1 MGSNIAPAAMTSQLC
16 HPPYERGVAQSLLGA
31 PPRKQSSSALV
42 HRVENPSSGFT
53 LIELVVVIVIV
64 GIMAAM
70 AVISFGG
77 ILGKQRAEGVV
88 QDVTISLR
96 MANQKSVFQQ
106 EKQDIVFNFKKGSYH
121 REFLA
126 EGKHSRRKRVTEGD
140 FTKLPEP
147 FQFLLVYFPDRDEVA
162 HRRSARITFYPDGT
176 ATDSIVLVGKQ
187 DREADNGYSD
197 VFAIEV
203 RGSDSKVSLIED
215 EYDKA
220 AYLGLL

>member
-1 MGSNIAPAAMTSQLC
+1 MTSLLC
-16 HPPYERGVAQSLLGA
+16 HPPYERGVTQSLFGGS
-31 PPRKQSSSALV
+31 PRKQSSSPLNNT
-42 HRVENPSSGFT
+42 HCSSAFT

-64 GIMAAM
+64 GVMSSM
-70 AVISFGG
+70 AVVSFKG
-77 ILGKQRAEGVV
+77 ILTKQRAEGVV
-88 QDVTISLR
+88 QDVTIALR

-126 EGKHSRRKRVTEGD
+126 EGKHSRRKRVTQGD
-140 FTKLPEP
+140 FTRLPDQ
-147 FQFLLVYFPDRDEVA
+147 FQFLLVYFPNNDEVSN
-162 HRRSARITFYPDGT
+162 RRSARITFYPDGT
-176 ATDSIVLVGKQ
+176 ATDSVVLVGKE
-187 DREADNGYSD
+187 DREANNGYSD

-220 AYLGLL
+220 TYLGLL